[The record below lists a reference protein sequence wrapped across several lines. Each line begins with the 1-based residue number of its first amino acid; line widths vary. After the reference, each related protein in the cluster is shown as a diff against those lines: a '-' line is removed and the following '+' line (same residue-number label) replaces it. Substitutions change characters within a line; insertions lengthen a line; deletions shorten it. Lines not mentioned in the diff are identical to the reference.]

1 MNILLVEDSDEVS
14 CITVE
19 YLHELGHEVVAV
31 AEAEIAIAQLK
42 NTAFD
47 AVMTDIRLP
56 GMSGI
61 ELARAMLKDYP
72 NIPVVIASGYGA
84 LNVEFLLGEKL
95 PTVLMLPKPYD
106 LPDLER
112 TLREAA
118 AIAQRSQE
126 LLAPG
131 KLTSLREMVSPDE
144 RGPAHPVFARRRIT
158 NDAQCAAPRRSLR
171 GGFRR
176 IVRRERRLF
185 RIGRIRNI
193 FVSHGSLLIA
203 LHL

>member
-31 AEAEIAIAQLK
+31 AEAEKAIAQLK
-42 NTAFD
+42 STAFD

-61 ELARAMLKDYP
+61 ELARALLKDYP

-106 LPDLER
+106 LPALER
-112 TLREAA
+112 TLSEAA
-118 AIAQRSQE
+118 AIAQR
-126 LLAPG
+126 A
-131 KLTSLREMVSPDE
+131 
-144 RGPAHPVFARRRIT
+144 
-158 NDAQCAAPRRSLR
+158 
-171 GGFRR
+171 
-176 IVRRERRLF
+176 
-185 RIGRIRNI
+185 
-193 FVSHGSLLIA
+193 
-203 LHL
+203 